1 MSDHDDIRTLL
12 KRYETSLNTSDADLA
27 AGCYTADGVF
37 MPTTLPTAIGPSM
50 RDAYADLFT
59 AISLDVEFTIDEL
72 VVDSDELAYALT
84 RSTGT
89 QTVLSTGSAG
99 TESNRELFLL
109 RKETGSWKIAR
120 YMFNKAQ

>member
-109 RKETGSWKIAR
+109 RKETGSWKWTFAL
-120 YMFNKAQ
+120 